1 MVYVSFSIYGLCVF
15 FYLWLM
21 CLFLF
26 MVYVSFSIYG
36 LCVFFYLWFM
46 CLFLFMVYVSFSIY
60 GLCVFFYFIF
70 FIYTAPVAFPFFLSA
85 QSLGCNRI
93 NPTIALALH

>member
-1 MVYVSFSIYGLCVF
+1 MVYVSLVAEVSKLVAEVAK
-15 FYLWLM
+15 LVAEVAKLVAEVAK
-21 CLFLF
+21 LVAEF
-26 MVYVSFSIYG
+26 MY
-36 LCVFFYLWFM
+36 
-46 CLFLFMVYVSFSIY
+46 LFLFMVYVSFSIY

-70 FIYTAPVAFPFFLSA
+70 YIYTAHVVFPFFLSA